1 MKKLMSLV
9 GLVLLVLSVSAQV
22 DQKAKSILENVT
34 KTTKS
39 YTSIQATFDY
49 ILDNKEMDIHEENK
63 GTITMKG
70 DKYLLKLS
78 ELGLEIYCNGNEV
91 SSYMK
96 DANEVTMSP
105 IDSESGET
113 MNPSK
118 IFTIYENGFSYKF
131 VEEKVLNGKANY
143 VIDLFPEND
152 DIEYTKIRIW
162 IDKDRM
168 LISKAEMAGADGNTY
183 IINVKDM
190 KTNVG
195 ASDDIFT
202 FDASKHPGVDVIDL
216 R

>member
-22 DQKAKSILENVT
+22 DQKAKSILEEVT
-34 KTTKS
+34 QKTQS

-49 ILDNKEMDIHEENK
+49 ILDNKEMEIHEENK
-63 GTITMKG
+63 GTISMKG
-70 DKYLLKLS
+70 DMYLLKLT
-78 ELGLEIYCNGNEV
+78 ELGLEIYCNGKEV

-96 DANEVTMSP
+96 DANEVTISP
-105 IDSESGET
+105 VDSESGDM

-131 VEEKVLNGKANY
+131 VEEKVIGGKSCY

-152 DIEYTKIRIW
+152 DIEYTKIRIM
-162 IDKDRM
+162 IDKQQM

-183 IINVKDM
+183 IIDVKDM
-190 KTNVG
+190 KTNAG
-195 ASDDIFT
+195 ITDDVFT
-202 FDASKHPGVDVIDL
+202 FNVAKHPGVDVIDL